1 MSALTIEEANRNWD
15 EEHKEDFFV
24 LRQRWEE
31 DARAE
36 AVMRKLYE
44 EIWKFE
50 CVQDGSLQML
60 QMRQMLQAQF
70 TEQGTPH
77 QFHLIR

>member
-1 MSALTIEEANRNWD
+1 MSALTIEETNRKW
-15 EEHKEDFFV
+15 EEDHEEDFCV
-24 LRQRWEE
+24 LRERWEQ

-36 AVMRKLYE
+36 AARRKLYE
-44 EIWKFE
+44 EIRTLE
-50 CVQDGSLQML
+50 CVKDGSLQML
-60 QMRQMLQAQF
+60 QMLQAQF

>member
-44 EIWKFE
+44 EIRTLE
-50 CVQDGSLQML
+50 CVKDGSLQML
-60 QMRQMLQAQF
+60 QMLQMLQAQF